1 MHRFYKRLM
10 RADAR
15 ISRLFS
21 EECPAI
27 LSIGSER
34 RPVMVIFES
43 PDAPVRVPGGGE
55 INDQA
60 PAFSALTEDIKG
72 LSTNCTVELNHEFYR
87 VTHIGA
93 DEMGRTRVTLGRGR
107 GTSLPAI
114 EWSKK

>member
-1 MHRFYKRLM
+1 MHRFHKRLM

-43 PDAPVRVPGGGE
+43 PDAPVRVPGGGR
-55 INDQA
+55 N
-60 PAFSALTEDIKG
+60 
-72 LSTNCTVELNHEFYR
+72 
-87 VTHIGA
+87 
-93 DEMGRTRVTLGRGR
+93 
-107 GTSLPAI
+107 
-114 EWSKK
+114 